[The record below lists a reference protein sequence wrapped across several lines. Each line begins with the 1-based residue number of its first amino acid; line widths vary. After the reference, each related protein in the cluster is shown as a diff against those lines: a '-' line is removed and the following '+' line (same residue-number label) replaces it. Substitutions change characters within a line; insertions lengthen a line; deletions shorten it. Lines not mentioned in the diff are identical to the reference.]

1 VLAYDFAHGFHVEK
15 LMDLPHKRSALMM
28 VNREKFFT
36 LSPFVWDGEQK
47 IRPSLDALAK
57 L

>member
-1 VLAYDFAHGFHVEK
+1 
-15 LMDLPHKRSALMM
+15 

-47 IRPSLDALAK
+47 VRPSLDALAK